1 MRIITSTAVAWF
13 ILVLCAP
20 PGAADDKNAAA
31 YSRRSPIVEAVDKTK
46 ESIVTIKVARANTG
60 KDTVGTGVII
70 DERGYVLTNRHV
82 VGTSAQVRVKLFSG
96 KELAAAVV
104 WSDSTYDLA
113 VLRIDAGKKLMALKL
128 APAADIM
135 VGETVIAVG
144 HPFGYTNTVSTGIV
158 SALDRQIA
166 MPSGDTLHGLI
177 QTNASINPGNSGGPL
192 LNINGELIGI
202 NVALRDGAQGIAFA
216 INADTVKC
224 ALSRHLSSEKI
235 AGITHGLSCT
245 EKILGET
252 GDRQRVVV
260 ADYHGATKD
269 LESGDEILTVGD
281 RQVTNAFDVER
292 AFWDKHAG
300 DKVALTVV
308 REGKELSVT
317 LVLSGVHGAG
327 GVASVEPSSE
337 RRLSPALQQSVPVAN
352 PQR

>member
-1 MRIITSTAVAWF
+1 MRIITSTACAWF
-13 ILVLCAP
+13 VLVLCVP
-20 PGAADDKNAAA
+20 SGTADDKNETV
-31 YSRRSPIVEAVDKTK
+31 YSRRSPIVEAVNKTK
-46 ESIVTIKVARANTG
+46 ESIVTIKVVRANAA
-60 KDTVGTGVII
+60 KDTVGTGVVI

-82 VGTSAQVRVKLFSG
+82 VGTSTKVRVKLFSD
-96 KELAAAVV
+96 KEFAATVV
-104 WSDSTYDLA
+104 WGDPAYDLA
-113 VLRIDAGKKLMALKL
+113 VLRIDAGQKLTALKL
-128 APAADIM
+128 APAADLM

-158 SALDRQIA
+158 SALDRAIA
-166 MPSGDTLHGLI
+166 MPSGDTLRGLI
-177 QTNASINPGNSGGPL
+177 QINASINPGNSGGPL

-216 INADTVKC
+216 INAGTVKS

-235 AGITHGLSCT
+235 AGISHGLSCT
-245 EKILGET
+245 EKILSET

-260 ADYHGATKD
+260 ADYRGATKN

-281 RQVTNAFDVER
+281 REVSNAFDVER
-292 AFWDKHAG
+292 ALWDMHAG
-300 DKVALTVV
+300 DKVPLTVV
-308 REGKELSVT
+308 REGKELSVI
-317 LVLSGVHGAG
+317 LVLSGVQGAG